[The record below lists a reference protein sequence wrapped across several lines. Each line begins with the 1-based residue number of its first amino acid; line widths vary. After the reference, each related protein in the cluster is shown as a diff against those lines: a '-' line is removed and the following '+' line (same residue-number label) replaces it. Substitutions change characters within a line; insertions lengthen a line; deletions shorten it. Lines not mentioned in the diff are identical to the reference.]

1 MPRVGEKIATSET
14 SLSMLRI
21 HALESLKW
29 RNPLGRCC
37 LRFTK
42 RNMEDSDVLA
52 RSENLIYFRNENDD
66 LDSAQGCFDFNLLL
80 K

>member
-29 RNPLGRCC
+29 RNPLGRCS

-52 RSENLIYFRNENDD
+52 RSENLIYFLNENDD